1 MHIAIDAR
9 IISSSTGRYIERLV
23 YYLQEVDTVNQYSI
37 LVRSKDINFFKP
49 SAPNFTVKVADFA
62 DYSFAEQIGF
72 KKFLDKL
79 APDLVHFCMPQQPI
93 LYKGKHVTTVH
104 DLNLLKTYNSDK
116 NWHTVNQYSILV
128 RSKDINFFK
137 PSAPNF
143 TVKVADFAD
152 YSFAEQIGFKKF
164 LDKLAPDLVHF
175 CMPQQ
180 PILYKGKHV
189 TTVHDLNLL
198 KTYNSDKNWLVFHL
212 KQLVGRYV
220 FKKISKTSS
229 HIIVPSQFTKDE
241 YVAFSGIPEEKVT
254 LAYEAADISTT
265 SPQPYK
271 QPFKDFIMYVG
282 QQSDYKNIKRLG
294 DAHQKLLA
302 KHPDLGLIL
311 VGRKNA
317 PVLKNEAY
325 FNEQGYILAKHP
337 DLGLILVGRK
347 NAPVLKNE
355 AYFNEQG
362 YKNILFTDFIEDP
375 QRDWLFTKCKAYV
388 FPSLMEGFGLPPL
401 EAMGRGAPVI
411 SSSATCLPEIN
422 GDAAKYFDP
431 TNVDDMA
438 KTIEEVIYDETL
450 RQDLVKKGFLQIK
463 KYSWRKMA
471 RQTHQ
476 VYLDAL
482 ND

>member
-9 IISSSTGRYIERLV
+9 IINSSTGRYIERLV

-37 LVRSKDINFFKP
+37 LVRAKDINFFKP
-49 SAPNFTVKVADFA
+49 SVSNFTVKVADFA

-72 KKFLDKL
+72 KKFLD
-79 APDLVHFCMPQQPI
+79 
-93 LYKGKHVTTVH
+93 
-104 DLNLLKTYNSDK
+104 
-116 NWHTVNQYSILV
+116 
-128 RSKDINFFK
+128 
-137 PSAPNF
+137 
-143 TVKVADFAD
+143 
-152 YSFAEQIGFKKF
+152 E
-164 LDKLAPDLVHF
+164 LAPDLVHF

-220 FKKISKTSS
+220 FREISKTSS

-241 YVAFSGIPEEKVT
+241 YIAFSGIPEEKVT
-254 LAYEAADISTT
+254 LAYEAADVSPV

-294 DAHQKLLA
+294 DAHQKLLSR
-302 KHPDLGLIL
+302 HPDLGLIL
-311 VGRKNA
+311 VGKKNP

-325 FNEQGYILAKHP
+325 FAE
-337 DLGLILVGRK
+337 K
-347 NAPVLKNE
+347 N
-355 AYFNEQG
+355 

-422 GDAAKYFDP
+422 GDAARYFNP
-431 TNVDDMA
+431 TDVDDMA
-438 KTIEEVIYDETL
+438 KTIEEVIYSEEI
-450 RQDLVKKGFLQIK
+450 RQDLIKKGFLQIK

-476 VYLDAL
+476 VYINAL
-482 ND
+482 NKD